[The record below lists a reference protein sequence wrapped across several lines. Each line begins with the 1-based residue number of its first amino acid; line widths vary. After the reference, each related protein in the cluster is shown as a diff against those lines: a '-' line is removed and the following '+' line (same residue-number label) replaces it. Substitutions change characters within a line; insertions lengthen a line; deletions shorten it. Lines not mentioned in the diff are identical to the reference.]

1 VVPLGS
7 PAFLGVTVGRFVPS
21 LFTMTK
27 LQILFSSLVLATVCT
42 AQTPS
47 PHAERLADAATVL
60 DEIMGVKDKAIPQEL
75 LDKAHCALVVPGLKS
90 GAFIVGGRFGRGFLS
105 CRQADGVG
113 WTAPA
118 PMRVEGGSIGF
129 QIGGK
134 ETDFVMLIMNAKGAE
149 RLVKS
154 SKFSMGGEASAAA
167 GPVGRTSSAE
177 TDATMRAEMLTY
189 SRSRGVFAGVS
200 LKGGTIRGDDEAIG
214 DLYGNKKM
222 KNEQIIYGKTTA
234 PAAAEKFLA
243 ALNKY
248 SSRQSK

>member
-1 VVPLGS
+1 MNV
-7 PAFLGVTVGRFVPS
+7 RF
-21 LFTMTK
+21 
-27 LQILFSSLVLATVCT
+27 LFSTLAVCGLSFGQ
-42 AQTPS
+42 AAS
-47 PHAERLADAATVL
+47 PHAERLNEAAAVL
-60 DEIMGVKDKAIPQEL
+60 DEIMAVKEKSIPQEL
-75 LDKAHCALVVPGLKS
+75 LDKAQCALVVPGLKK

-105 CRQADGVG
+105 CRQADGTG

-129 QIGGK
+129 QIGGA
-134 ETDFVMLIMNAKGAE
+134 ETDFVMLIMNARGAE
-149 RLVKS
+149 RLIKS
-154 SKFSMGGEASAAA
+154 SKFSVGGEASAAA

-189 SRSRGVFAGVS
+189 SRSRGAFAGIS

-222 KNEQIIYGKTTA
+222 KNEQIIYGKTPA
-234 PAAAEKFLA
+234 PAAAARFLA

-248 SSRQSK
+248 SSRLSK

>member
-1 VVPLGS
+1 MMTNLKVV
-7 PAFLGVTVGRFVPS
+7 
-21 LFTMTK
+21 
-27 LQILFSSLVLATVCT
+27 FSGLVLATFCM

-47 PHAERLADAATVL
+47 PHAQRLNDAATVL

-75 LDKAHCALVVPGLKS
+75 LDKAQCALVVPGLKS

-105 CRQADGVG
+105 CRQEGGVG
-113 WTAPA
+113 WTAPG
-118 PMRVEGGSIGF
+118 PVRVEGGSIGF
-129 QIGGK
+129 HIGGS

-222 KNEQIIYGKTTA
+222 KNEQIIFGKTAA

>member
-1 VVPLGS
+1 MSIRAILD
-7 PAFLGVTVGRFVPS
+7 
-21 LFTMTK
+21 TMTN
-27 LQILFSSLVLATVCT
+27 LTVIFSGIVLATFCV
-42 AQTPS
+42 AQSPS
-47 PHAERLADAATVL
+47 PHAQRLADSATVL
-60 DEIMGVKDKAIPQEL
+60 DEIMGMKDKSIPQEL
-75 LDKAHCALVVPGLKS
+75 LDKAHCALVVPGLKT

-105 CRQADGVG
+105 CRQADGTG
-113 WTAPA
+113 WTAPG
-118 PMRVEGGSIGF
+118 PVRVEGGSIGF
-129 QIGGK
+129 QIGGS

-154 SKFSMGGEASAAA
+154 SKFSMGGEASVAA
-167 GPVGRTSSAE
+167 GPVGRMSSAE

-189 SRSRGVFAGVS
+189 SRSRGVFAGVA

-214 DLYGNKKM
+214 DLYGNKKI
-222 KNEQIIYGKTTA
+222 KNEQIIYGKTAA